1 MSGEEADASLG
12 RLGDYLRVG
21 LYSCFR
27 IRLRN
32 AIGTQLGWSFLRDW
46 RWSIA
51 GKEKAG
57 LRAQDE
63 QAGSE

>member
-1 MSGEEADASLG
+1 MGGEEADASLG

-27 IRLRN
+27 IRLCD
-32 AIGTQLGWSFLRDW
+32 AIGTQLGRSFLWDW
-46 RWSIA
+46 WWSIA

-63 QAGSE
+63 QAGAE

>member
-1 MSGEEADASLG
+1 MSSEEANASLSC
-12 RLGDYLRVG
+12 LGHYLRVW

-27 IRLRN
+27 IGLRD
-32 AIGTQLGWSFLRDW
+32 AIGTQLGRSFLRNW
-46 RWSIA
+46 RWRIA